1 MKVAVL
7 THAGGAHL
15 SAYFSALAESKDC
28 DEVVIADPDNHATD
42 EAKRLLGEKLTRSY
56 TEYAD
61 LLEKES
67 PELCMVTMEARLAP
81 PVIEAALESGSHVFA
96 EKPGCVTLQQFE
108 KLATLAESKH
118 LHLMLAFA
126 NRANPESL
134 VARKMIQQG
143 RIGKVYSIDM
153 HIVADQMRLTN
164 PNYHG
169 TWYADKTRAGG
180 GHLIWLGI
188 HWLDLAMFLTDTA
201 IVGASGAIANV
212 GGQPISAE
220 DSAVAT
226 LHFSNGMLG
235 TLNSGYYLDTGYQTQ
250 IRIWGSK
257 GWLNLDSTR
266 AVKMTW
272 YENTGP
278 KAKQLQILESPIE
291 PRGYS
296 PFVAQAVTA
305 ISRNTAPPI
314 TTQESLNAL
323 RTVFG
328 IYEAAETGKLVQT
341 GAVPV
346 SARDS
351 FLRGND

>member
-28 DEVVIADPDNHATD
+28 DEVVIADPDNHATE

-257 GWLNLDSTR
+257 GWLNLDSTGT
-266 AVKMTW
+266 VKMTW

-278 KAKQLQILESPIE
+278 KAKQLQTLDSPTE

-346 SARDS
+346 SA
-351 FLRGND
+351 

>member
-1 MKVAVL
+1 
-7 THAGGAHL
+7 
-15 SAYFSALAESKDC
+15 
-28 DEVVIADPDNHATD
+28 
-42 EAKRLLGEKLTRSY
+42 
-56 TEYAD
+56 
-61 LLEKES
+61 
-67 PELCMVTMEARLAP
+67 
-81 PVIEAALESGSHVFA
+81 
-96 EKPGCVTLQQFE
+96 
-108 KLATLAESKH
+108 
-118 LHLMLAFA
+118 
-126 NRANPESL
+126 
-134 VARKMIQQG
+134 MIQQG

-153 HIVADQMRLTN
+153 HIVADQTRLSN

-257 GWLNLDSTR
+257 GWLNLDSTG

-278 KAKQLQILESPIE
+278 KAKQLQTLDSPTE

-346 SARDS
+346 SA
-351 FLRGND
+351 

>member
-28 DEVVIADPDNHATD
+28 DEVVIADADNQWAD
-42 EAKRLLGEKLTRSY
+42 EAGKLLGEKLSRSY
-56 TEYAD
+56 TKYAE

-67 PELCMVTMEARLAP
+67 PELCMVTMEAGLAP

-143 RIGKVYSIDM
+143 CIGKVYSIDM
-153 HIVADQMRLTN
+153 HIVADQTRLTN
-164 PNYHG
+164 PDYRG

-188 HWLDLAMFLTDTA
+188 HWLDLTMFLTDTA
-201 IVGASGAIANV
+201 IIRASGAIANV
-212 GGQPISAE
+212 GGQPISVE

-235 TLNSGYYLDTGYQTQ
+235 TLNSGYYLDTGYHTQ

-257 GWLNLDSTR
+257 GWMNVDSTGT
-266 AVKMTW
+266 VKMTW

-278 KAKQLQILESPIE
+278 KAKQLQILESPTE

-296 PFVAQAVTA
+296 PFVAQVVTA
-305 ISRNTAPPI
+305 ISHNTAPPI

-328 IYEAAETGKLVQT
+328 IYEAAETGKHVQT
-341 GAVPV
+341 GAIPV
-346 SARDS
+346 AV
-351 FLRGND
+351 

>member
-15 SAYFSALAESKDC
+15 SAYFSALAESEDC
-28 DEVVIADPDNHATD
+28 DEVVISDPDNHWAD
-42 EAKRLLGEKLTRSY
+42 EARKLLDDKLIRTY
-56 TEYAD
+56 TEYAQ

-67 PELCMVTMEARLAP
+67 PKLCMVTMEAKLAP

-96 EKPGCVTLQQFE
+96 EKPACVTLQQFE
-108 KLATLAESKH
+108 KLANLAESKH

-126 NRANPESL
+126 NRANPESH
-134 VARKMIQQG
+134 AAKKMIQQG

-153 HIVADQMRLTN
+153 HIVADQKRLTN
-164 PNYHG
+164 PHYHG

-188 HWLDLAMFLTDTA
+188 HWIDLAMFLTGTA
-201 IVGASGAIANV
+201 VTRASGAIANV

-235 TLNSGYYLDTGYQTQ
+235 TLNSGYYLDAGYHTQ

-257 GWLNLDSTR
+257 GWLNLDSTGTQ
-266 AVKMTW
+266 KMMW

-278 KAKQLQILESPIE
+278 KAKQLQTFESPID

-296 PFVAQAVTA
+296 PFVAQVVAA
-305 ISRNTAPPI
+305 IAHDAAPPI
-314 TTQESLNAL
+314 TTQESVNAI

-346 SARDS
+346 AV
-351 FLRGND
+351 

>member
-28 DEVVIADPDNHATD
+28 DEVVIADPDNHTTE

-164 PNYHG
+164 LNYHG
-169 TWYADKTRAGG
+169 TWYAVKTRAGG

-257 GWLNLDSTR
+257 GWLNLDSTG

-278 KAKQLQILESPIE
+278 KAKQLQTLDSPTE

-296 PFVAQAVTA
+296 PFVAQGVTA

-346 SARDS
+346 SA
-351 FLRGND
+351 

>member
-15 SAYFSALAESKDC
+15 TAYFSALAESKDC
-28 DEVVIADPDNHATD
+28 DEVVIADPDHHWAD
-42 EAKRLLGEKLTRSY
+42 EARKLLGDKLTRSY
-56 TEYAD
+56 PNYEE

-67 PELCMVTMEARLAP
+67 PQLCLVTMEARLAS
-81 PVIEAALESGSHVFA
+81 PVIEAALESESHVFA
-96 EKPGCVTLQQFE
+96 EKPGCVDLQQFE

-118 LHLMLAFA
+118 LHLMLALA

-153 HIVADQMRLTN
+153 HIVADQTRLAN
-164 PNYHG
+164 PAYHS

-188 HWLDLAMFLTDTA
+188 HWLDLAMFLTGTA
-201 IVGASGAIANV
+201 IVRATGAIANV
-212 GGQPISAE
+212 GGQPVSAE

-235 TLNSGYYLDTGYQTQ
+235 TLNSGYYLDAGYHTQ

-257 GWLNLDSTR
+257 GWLNLDSTGTQT
-266 AVKMTW
+266 MTW

-278 KAKQLQILESPIE
+278 KAKQVQTFQRPGE
-291 PRGYS
+291 PRGYT

-305 ISRNTAPPI
+305 IACNSAPPI

-328 IYEAAETGKLVQT
+328 IYEAAETGKLVDT
-341 GAVPV
+341 RAMPV
-346 SARDS
+346 VV
-351 FLRGND
+351 

>member
-15 SAYFSALAESKDC
+15 NAYFSALAESKDC
-28 DEVVIADPDNHATD
+28 DEVVFADPDSHSAD
-42 EAKRLLGEKLTRSY
+42 EARRLLGDKLTRSY
-56 TEYAD
+56 TNFAE
-61 LLEKES
+61 LLAKES
-67 PELCMVTMEARLAP
+67 PKLCVLTMEARLAP
-81 PVIEAALESGSHVFA
+81 PVVEAVLESGSHVFA

-143 RIGKVYSIDM
+143 RIGNVYSIDM
-153 HIVADQMRLTN
+153 HIVADQTRLTN
-164 PNYHG
+164 PVYHG

-188 HWLDLAMFLTDTA
+188 HWLDLAMFLTGTA
-201 IVGASGAIANV
+201 IIKASGAIANV

-226 LHFSNGMLG
+226 LQFSNGMLG
-235 TLNSGYYLDTGYQTQ
+235 TLNSGYYLNAGYHTQ

-257 GWLNLDSTR
+257 GWMNLDSTGTE
-266 AVKMTW
+266 KLTW

-278 KAKQLQILESPIE
+278 KAKQVQTIESPIE

-296 PFVAQAVTA
+296 SFVAQVIAA
-305 ISRNTAPPI
+305 MAHNTAPPI
-314 TTQESLNAL
+314 TTQESLNAI

-328 IYEAAETGKLVQT
+328 IYDAAETGKLVET
-341 GAVPV
+341 GAVV
-346 SARDS
+346 VTV
-351 FLRGND
+351 

>member
-28 DEVVIADPDNHATD
+28 DEVVIADSDNQCAD
-42 EAKRLLGEKLTRSY
+42 EARKLLGEKLTRSY

-153 HIVADQMRLTN
+153 HIVADQTRLTN
-164 PNYHG
+164 PSYHG

-257 GWLNLDSTR
+257 GWLNLDSTG

-278 KAKQLQILESPIE
+278 KAKQLQTLDSPTE

-346 SARDS
+346 SA
-351 FLRGND
+351 

>member
-28 DEVVIADPDNHATD
+28 DEVVIADPDNRSAN
-42 EAKRLLGEKLTRSY
+42 EAEKLLGDKLTRRY
-56 TEYAD
+56 QNYAE

-67 PELCMVTMEARLAP
+67 PELCVVTMEARLAS

-108 KLATLAESKH
+108 ELATLAESKH

-153 HIVADQMRLTN
+153 HIVADQTRLTN
-164 PNYHG
+164 PDYHG

-188 HWLDLAMFLTDTA
+188 HWLDLAMFLTGTA
-201 IVGASGAIANV
+201 IVKASGAIANV

-220 DSAVAT
+220 DSAAAT
-226 LHFSNGMLG
+226 LQFSNGMLG
-235 TLNSGYYLDTGYQTQ
+235 TLNSGYYLDAGYHTQ

-257 GWLNLDSTR
+257 GWVNLDSTGTE
-266 AVKMTW
+266 KMTW
-272 YENTGP
+272 YENAGP
-278 KAKQLQILESPIE
+278 KAKQLQTLESAVE

-296 PFVAQAVTA
+296 PFVAQVVTA
-305 ISRNTAPPI
+305 IAHNVAPPI

-328 IYEAAETGKLVQT
+328 IYEAAETGKLVET
-341 GAVPV
+341 GAVV
-346 SARDS
+346 VAV
-351 FLRGND
+351 

>member
-28 DEVVIADPDNHATD
+28 DEVVIADPDNHRAD
-42 EAKRLLGEKLTRSY
+42 EAAKLLGKKLTRSY
-56 TEYAD
+56 TRYAE

-67 PELCMVTMEARLAP
+67 PKLCMVTMEARLAS

-96 EKPGCVTLQQFE
+96 EKPGCVTLPQFE

-126 NRANPESL
+126 NRANPETL

-153 HIVADQMRLTN
+153 HIVADQTRLTN
-164 PNYHG
+164 PSYHG

-188 HWLDLAMFLTDTA
+188 HWLDLGMFLTDTA
-201 IVGASGAIANV
+201 IIRASGAIANV
-212 GGQPISAE
+212 GGQPVSVE

-235 TLNSGYYLDTGYQTQ
+235 TLNSGYYLDTGYHTQ

-257 GWLNLDSTR
+257 GWLSLDSTGTE
-266 AVKMTW
+266 KMTW
-272 YENTGP
+272 YESTGP
-278 KAKQLQILESPIE
+278 KAKRLQTLESPVE

-296 PFVAQAVTA
+296 PFVAQVVTA
-305 ISRNTAPPI
+305 VAHNTAPPI

-328 IYEAAETGKLVQT
+328 IYEAADTGKLVET

-346 SARDS
+346 AV
-351 FLRGND
+351 

>member
-28 DEVVIADPDNHATD
+28 DEVVIADSDNQCAD
-42 EAKRLLGEKLTRSY
+42 EARKLLGEKLTRSY

-153 HIVADQMRLTN
+153 HIVADQTRLSN

-257 GWLNLDSTR
+257 GWLNLDSTG

-278 KAKQLQILESPIE
+278 KAKQLQTLDSPTE

-346 SARDS
+346 SA
-351 FLRGND
+351 

>member
-1 MKVAVL
+1 MKLAVL

-28 DEVVIADPDNHATD
+28 DEVVIADADNQCAD

-96 EKPGCVTLQQFE
+96 EKPGCVTRQQFE

-212 GGQPISAE
+212 GGQPMSAE

-257 GWLNLDSTR
+257 GWLNLDSTG

-278 KAKQLQILESPIE
+278 KAKQLQTLDSPTE

-328 IYEAAETGKLVQT
+328 IYEAAETGKLVQN

-346 SARDS
+346 SA
-351 FLRGND
+351 

>member
-28 DEVVIADPDNHATD
+28 DEVVIADPDNHWAD
-42 EAKRLLGEKLTRSY
+42 DARKFLGEKLTRSY
-56 TEYAD
+56 TKYAE

-67 PELCMVTMEARLAP
+67 PELCVVTMEARLASQ
-81 PVIEAALESGSHVFA
+81 VIEAGLESGSHVFA

-108 KLATLAESKH
+108 ELATLAESKH

-134 VARKMIQQG
+134 DARRMIQQG
-143 RIGKVYSIDM
+143 RIGKVYSIDL
-153 HIVADQMRLTN
+153 HIVADQTRLTN
-164 PNYHG
+164 PDYHG

-188 HWLDLAMFLTDTA
+188 HWLDLAMFLTGTA
-201 IVGASGAIANV
+201 IIRTSGAVANV
-212 GGQPISAE
+212 GGQPVSAE

-226 LHFSNGMLG
+226 LHFSNGTLG
-235 TLNSGYYLDTGYQTQ
+235 TLNSGYYLDAGYHTQ

-257 GWLNLDSTR
+257 GWVNLDSTGPE
-266 AVKMTW
+266 KMTW
-272 YENTGP
+272 YENMGP
-278 KAKQLQILESPIE
+278 KAKQMQAFDGPIE

-296 PFVAQAVTA
+296 PFVAQVVTA
-305 ISRNTAPPI
+305 IAHNAAPPI

-328 IYEAAETGKLVQT
+328 IYKAAETGKLVET

-346 SARDS
+346 AV
-351 FLRGND
+351 

>member
-28 DEVVIADPDNHATD
+28 DEVVIADADNQCAD
-42 EAKRLLGEKLTRSY
+42 EARKLLGEKLTRSY

-257 GWLNLDSTR
+257 GWLNLDSTG

-278 KAKQLQILESPIE
+278 KAKQLQTLDSPTE

-346 SARDS
+346 SA
-351 FLRGND
+351 

>member
-28 DEVVIADPDNHATD
+28 DEVVIADSDNQCAD
-42 EAKRLLGEKLTRSY
+42 EARKLLGEKLTRSY

-164 PNYHG
+164 LNYHG

-201 IVGASGAIANV
+201 IVGVSGAIANV

-257 GWLNLDSTR
+257 GWLNLDSTG

-278 KAKQLQILESPIE
+278 KAKQLQTLDSPTE

-346 SARDS
+346 SA
-351 FLRGND
+351 

>member
-28 DEVVIADPDNHATD
+28 DEVVIADPDNRSAD
-42 EAKRLLGEKLTRSY
+42 EAGKLLGDKLTRRY
-56 TEYAD
+56 QNYAE

-67 PELCMVTMEARLAP
+67 PELCVVTMEARLAS

-153 HIVADQMRLTN
+153 HIVADQTRLTN
-164 PNYHG
+164 PDYHG
-169 TWYADKTRAGG
+169 TWYADKARAGG

-188 HWLDLAMFLTDTA
+188 HWLDLAMFLTGTA
-201 IVGASGAIANV
+201 IVKASGAIANV
-212 GGQPISAE
+212 GGQSISAE

-226 LHFSNGMLG
+226 LQFSNGMLG
-235 TLNSGYYLDTGYQTQ
+235 TLNSGYYLDAGYHTQ

-257 GWLNLDSTR
+257 GWVNLDSTGTE
-266 AVKMTW
+266 KMTW
-272 YENTGP
+272 YENAGP
-278 KAKQLQILESPIE
+278 KAKQLRTLESPVE

-296 PFVAQAVTA
+296 PFVAQVVTA
-305 ISRNTAPPI
+305 IAKNAAPPI

-328 IYEAAETGKLVQT
+328 IYESAETGKLVET
-341 GAVPV
+341 GAIPV
-346 SARDS
+346 AV
-351 FLRGND
+351 

>member
-28 DEVVIADPDNHATD
+28 DEVVIADADNQCAD
-42 EAKRLLGEKLTRSY
+42 EARKLLGEKLTRSY

-153 HIVADQMRLTN
+153 HIVADQTRLTN

-257 GWLNLDSTR
+257 GWLNLDSTG

-278 KAKQLQILESPIE
+278 KAKQLQTLDSPTE

-346 SARDS
+346 SA
-351 FLRGND
+351 

>member
-1 MKVAVL
+1 MKGAVL

-42 EAKRLLGEKLTRSY
+42 EATKLLGDKLTRSY
-56 TEYAD
+56 PTYAE

-67 PELCMVTMEARLAP
+67 PKLCRVTMEARLAP
-81 PVIEAALESGSHVFA
+81 QVIEAALESGSHVFA

-134 VARKMIQQG
+134 IARKMIQQG

-153 HIVADQMRLTN
+153 HIVADQTRLTN

-188 HWLDLAMFLTDTA
+188 HWLDLGMFLTDTA
-201 IVGASGAIANV
+201 IISASGAIANV

-235 TLNSGYYLDTGYQTQ
+235 TLNSGYYLDAGYHTQ
-250 IRIWGSK
+250 IRIWGSM
-257 GWLNLDSTR
+257 GWVNIDSTGTER
-266 AVKMTW
+266 MTW

-278 KAKQLQILESPIE
+278 KAKQLQTLESPIE

-296 PFVAQAVTA
+296 PFVAQVVTA
-305 ISRNTAPPI
+305 IAHNAAPPI

-341 GAVPV
+341 GARPV
-346 SARDS
+346 AV
-351 FLRGND
+351 

>member
-28 DEVVIADPDNHATD
+28 DEVVIADADNQCAD
-42 EAKRLLGEKLTRSY
+42 EARKLLGEKLTRSY

-153 HIVADQMRLTN
+153 HIVADQTRLSN

-257 GWLNLDSTR
+257 GWLNLDSTG

-278 KAKQLQILESPIE
+278 KAKQLQTLDSPTE

-346 SARDS
+346 SA
-351 FLRGND
+351 

>member
-28 DEVVIADPDNHATD
+28 DEVVIADPDNHAAD
-42 EAKRLLGEKLTRSY
+42 DARKLLGDKLTRSY
-56 TEYAD
+56 PTYAE

-67 PELCMVTMEARLAP
+67 PELCMVTMEARLASQ
-81 PVIEAALESGSHVFA
+81 VIEAALESGSHVFA

-153 HIVADQMRLTN
+153 HIVADQTRLTN
-164 PNYHG
+164 PSYHG

-201 IVGASGAIANV
+201 IIRASGAIANV

-235 TLNSGYYLDTGYQTQ
+235 TLNSGYYLDAGYHTQ

-257 GWLNLDSTR
+257 GWVNLDSTGTE
-266 AVKMTW
+266 KMTW
-272 YENTGP
+272 YENAGP
-278 KAKQLQILESPIE
+278 KAKQLQTLESPIE

-305 ISRNTAPPI
+305 IAHNSAPPI

-328 IYEAAETGKLVQT
+328 IYEAAETGKLVET
-341 GAVPV
+341 GARPV
-346 SARDS
+346 AI
-351 FLRGND
+351 

>member
-28 DEVVIADPDNHATD
+28 DAVVIADSDNQCAD

-153 HIVADQMRLTN
+153 HIVADQTRLTN

-257 GWLNLDSTR
+257 GWLNLDSTG

-278 KAKQLQILESPIE
+278 KAKQLQTLDSPTE

-305 ISRNTAPPI
+305 ISHSTAPPI

-341 GAVPV
+341 GSVPV
-346 SARDS
+346 SA
-351 FLRGND
+351 

>member
-1 MKVAVL
+1 MKVAVV

-15 SAYFSALAESKDC
+15 SAYFSALAESANC
-28 DEVVIADPDNHATD
+28 DEVVIADPDNHWGDDAR
-42 EAKRLLGEKLTRSY
+42 KLLGEKLTRSY
-56 TEYAD
+56 TEYSE

-67 PELCMVTMEARLAP
+67 PKLCMVTMEARLAT
-81 PVIEAALESGSHVFA
+81 PVIKAALESGSHVFA
-96 EKPGCVTLQQFE
+96 EKPGCVNLQQFE
-108 KLATLAESKH
+108 ILATLADSKH

-153 HIVADQMRLTN
+153 HIVADQTRLTN

-188 HWLDLAMFLTDTA
+188 HWLDLAMFLTGTA
-201 IVGASGAIANV
+201 IIRASGAVANV
-212 GGQPISAE
+212 GGQPVSAE

-226 LHFSNGMLG
+226 LLFSNGMLG
-235 TLNSGYYLDTGYQTQ
+235 TLNSGYYLNAGYHTQ

-257 GWLNLDSTR
+257 GWLNLDSTGTE
-266 AVKMTW
+266 KLTW

-278 KAKQLQILESPIE
+278 KAKQLQTLESPTE

-296 PFVAQAVTA
+296 PFVAQVVAA
-305 ISRNTAPPI
+305 IAHNTAPPI
-314 TTQESLNAL
+314 TTQESLNAI

-328 IYEAAETGKLVQT
+328 IYEAAETSKLVET
-341 GAVPV
+341 GAIPV
-346 SARDS
+346 AV
-351 FLRGND
+351 